1 LRINGTFVPWPTLYV
16 FQRQITEY
24 KWNICSLAH
33 ALRFS
38 AADTEYKWNICSL
51 AHALRF
57 SAADHGILVNFVQWK
72 IQLVNETMTINVTA
86 PSIGFQPLLRETVGV
101 RPLQK
106 KHWMPTFTN
115 QSDHTTG
122 MAPQASVSSIHEA
135 SIQIHLDSI
144 TIYHVLLLYYCA
156 CNLHASIG
164 RV

>member
-1 LRINGTFVPWPTLYV
+1 MEHLFLGPRSTFFSGRSRSINGTFVPWPTLYV
-16 FQRQITEY
+16 FQRQITEFLLTLY
-24 KWNICSLAH
+24 SGKFNLS
-33 ALRFS
+33 
-38 AADTEYKWNICSL
+38 
-51 AHALRF
+51 
-57 SAADHGILVNFVQWK
+57 
-72 IQLVNETMTINVTA
+72 MTINVTA

>member
-1 LRINGTFVPWPTLYV
+1 MEHLFLGPRSTFFSGRSRSINGTFVPWPTLYVFQRQIRSINGTFVPWPTLYV
-16 FQRQITEY
+16 FQRQITEFLLTLY
-24 KWNICSLAH
+24 SGKFNLS
-33 ALRFS
+33 
-38 AADTEYKWNICSL
+38 
-51 AHALRF
+51 
-57 SAADHGILVNFVQWK
+57 
-72 IQLVNETMTINVTA
+72 MTINVTA